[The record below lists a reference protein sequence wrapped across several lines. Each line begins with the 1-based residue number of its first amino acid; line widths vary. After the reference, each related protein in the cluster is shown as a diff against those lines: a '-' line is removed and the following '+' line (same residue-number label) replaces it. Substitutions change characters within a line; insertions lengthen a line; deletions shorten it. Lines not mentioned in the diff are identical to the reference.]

1 MKVDVWMDLTCPFCY
16 MGKIK
21 FMVALQQFP
30 GKENVMI
37 RLRSFE
43 LDPNAA
49 KNYPGTLYDWLSKR
63 YGRSREE
70 IIDMN
75 QPVLQQ
81 AESLGLKLNL
91 NQVKPTNSF
100 DAHRLLQLAVTEN
113 KALILSDQLF
123 KAHFTDG
130 KNISNTDFL
139 TEAGLAC
146 TIDEDEI
153 KAILSSDKFA
163 DRVREDEAQAQRLS
177 IRGVPFFLFNGS
189 QYVSGSQ
196 PEGVFLNALEQ
207 VSKSEN

>member
-1 MKVDVWMDLTCPFCY
+1 MKVDIWMDLTCPFCY
-16 MGKIK
+16 MGKKK
-21 FMVALQQFP
+21 FMAALQQFP

-75 QPVLQQ
+75 KPVLQQ

-91 NQVKPTNSF
+91 DQVKPTNSF
-100 DAHRLLQLAVTEN
+100 DAHRLLQLAATEN
-113 KALILSDQLF
+113 KEVTLSDHLF

-130 KNISNTDFL
+130 KNISNVEVLIDTGVSCD
-139 TEAGLAC
+139 
-146 TIDEDEI
+146 IDESEI
-153 KAILSSDKFA
+153 KAVFFSDKFA
-163 DRVREDEAQAQRLS
+163 DRVRDDEGQAQQLS
-177 IRGVPFFLFNGS
+177 IRGVPFFLFNGT

-196 PEGVFLNALEQ
+196 PEHVFLNALEQ
-207 VSKSEN
+207 VSKSQK